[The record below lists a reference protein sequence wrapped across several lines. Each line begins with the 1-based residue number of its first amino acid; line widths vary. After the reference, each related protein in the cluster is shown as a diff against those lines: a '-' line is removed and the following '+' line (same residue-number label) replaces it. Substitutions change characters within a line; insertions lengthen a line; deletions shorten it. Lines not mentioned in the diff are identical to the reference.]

1 MLIFFTVS
9 NFASS
14 ASPPDR
20 GWDGRHGTAE
30 LKNFFNAMAGFFKG
44 DPNKVD
50 ENGFTRLQRAVMR
63 GDLAGVVALIKA
75 GADVNFRGAMIYPP
89 LHLALDKDRH
99 GIALALVQAGADINL
114 KDAMGR
120 TPLHHAA
127 AQNQDNFVQMLLK
140 LGADP
145 NLRDEDGKTPLH
157 KLGTA
162 RPTLI
167 DVFVSHGANPNIRD
181 DDGKTPLHHFLDK
194 PLMVERL
201 LRNNA
206 DPNIRDDA
214 GKSPF
219 MYMIDDE
226 KLQKYPQVVQQ
237 MLSAAAD
244 VCAVNDKGENL
255 LHLAARLDKH
265 DAFASVID
273 RADLM
278 QKDNNGN
285 NVLHVLA
292 RTQSVF
298 MLARVLDR
306 APELLQE
313 KNNAGVTPLGELCD
327 CVHGRHWVMQSN
339 SLDSVVRI
347 MLIRGADPDAQD
359 RAGRTLLHFAAATGR
374 TDMLKTLL
382 DRKAN
387 PDIRDAKGN
396 APLHLAIEK
405 KDMDVLD
412 LLLDRGA
419 NPDLT
424 DERGWTVLDRLAEK
438 GDRES
443 PVVQRLIVAGGR
455 YQKQLP
461 LNPELM
467 RVRDAAAKEK
477 DDTGMLDKPRGK
489 VLRLPSAR
497 DFAKPSQPGGTLKPP
512 ANDAD
517 RGAEDNGADAKA
529 KPPKRGDPNP

>member
-1 MLIFFTVS
+1 M
-9 NFASS
+9 
-14 ASPPDR
+14 
-20 GWDGRHGTAE
+20 
-30 LKNFFNAMAGFFKG
+30 KNFFNAMAGFFKA

-63 GDLAGVVALIKA
+63 GDLAKVVSLIKS

-99 GIALALVQAGADINL
+99 GIALALVQAGADIDL
-114 KDAMGR
+114 KDALGR

-127 AQNQDNFVQMLLK
+127 VQSQDNFVQMLLK
-140 LGADP
+140 LGANP
-145 NLRDEDGKTPLH
+145 NLKDEDGKTPLH
-157 KLGTA
+157 MLGTA

-167 DVFVSHGANPNIRD
+167 DLFASHGADLNIRD

-194 PLMVERL
+194 PQMVERL
-201 LRNNA
+201 LRNKA
-206 DPNIRDDA
+206 DPNVRDDA

-226 KLQKYPQVVQQ
+226 RLQKYPQVVQQ
-237 MLSAAAD
+237 MLGAAAD

-265 DAFASVID
+265 DTFASVID
-273 RADLM
+273 RADLT

-313 KNNAGVTPLGELCD
+313 KNHAGITPLAELCE
-327 CVHGRHWVMQSN
+327 CVHSRHWVTQAN
-339 SLDSVVRI
+339 SLESAARI

-359 RAGRTLLHFAAATGR
+359 RAGRTLMHFAAAAGR
-374 TDMLKTLL
+374 AELLEYLL

-387 PDIRDAKGN
+387 PDIRDGKGQ

-405 KDMDVLD
+405 KNMDVLD

-438 GDRES
+438 GDRDS
-443 PVVQRLIVAGGR
+443 PVVQRLIVAGGQ

-467 RVRDAAAKEK
+467 RSAAKQKE
-477 DDTGMLDKPRGK
+477 DAGTLDKPRGK
-489 VLRLPSAR
+489 VLRLPAAR
-497 DFAKPSQPGGTLKPP
+497 DFGKAQQDTRTQQGGALKPP
-512 ANDAD
+512 AGNENTPDSD
-517 RGAEDNGADAKA
+517 TGA
-529 KPPKRGDPNP
+529 KPKTPKQGGPNP